1 MLRTALICSLVVSF
15 STAGVIA
22 APPSQPVAQ
31 KRPVTDTYWGVS
43 VTDNYQYL
51 ERVDEAEV
59 LEWAN
64 AQNAYTRDWLD
75 SKPQRQPILDRIV
88 QLTHDV
94 SPHYFGLKATGGR
107 VFAIKR
113 QPPREQP
120 FLVVFPPGDS
130 LTGERVLVDP
140 NEIDPSGSTS
150 IDFFEPSLDGSLVAV
165 SLSQGG
171 TEDGTLHIYETAS
184 GRERGDVI
192 HRVNGGTA
200 GGSVAWTPGNQGF
213 FYTRYPYPGER
224 PDEDLPFYQ
233 HIWYHAV
240 GTPVEKDSYVLGKSF
255 PRIAEIEL
263 QTSEDG
269 HYVLAEVSNGD
280 GGEYAY
286 WLKGPD
292 FDWSR
297 IADFADMVVHATIG
311 PDEALYLLSRKDAP
325 RKQILRLP
333 MATPNLRQATIIA
346 PQGDSVIRSYLPTAT
361 RLYVVEMF
369 GGPMRLRAYD
379 LSDGSST
386 VVETS
391 DPSTISGL
399 VLLNGDEI
407 LLQRQSYLTPPTVY
421 RYRPAGRGGELEPT
435 PLAYQSPADY
445 SDCEV
450 QRVHATA
457 DDGTRIPITIVMR
470 KGTPVDGSA
479 PLLLY
484 GYGSYGATMSPYF
497 SAHRRVWIEQG
508 GIYAVANIRGGG
520 AFGDRWHRV
529 ANLENKKLTMD
540 DFAACA
546 RYLGREYSS
555 PDRIAIQG
563 GSAGGLMVF
572 GVMAH
577 HPTVCAVV
585 LAHVGISDALRT
597 ELSPNGEFN
606 ITEFGTVRN
615 ETQFHGMY
623 RYSPYH
629 AVRGGT
635 VYPAVLATTGMN
647 DPRVEPWQSFKMVAA
662 LQASGTPNPVLLRVS
677 HTTGHGGGTGLSE
690 RDQQLADSYTFLFA
704 ALDLPYRPVK

>member
-520 AFGDRWHRV
+520 AFGDRWYRV

-629 AVRGGT
+629 AVRDGT